1 MRKWILFTLIM
12 MFALCAVAA
21 TKEKGKVALKDVQ
34 PAGVT
39 DKKHKH
45 QQYDLFFTITSGQD
59 YTCRTSDKASVK
71 ATELVVGGSISYE
84 EEALRYR
91 RRGEF
96 IQRWSRCGPLW
107 NSGCWNYLGYGLL
120 EKS

>member
-12 MFALCAVAA
+12 MFALSAA
-21 TKEKGKVALKDVQ
+21 AAKKEKGKVALKDVQ

-45 QQYDLFFTITSGQD
+45 QQYDLFFTSTSGPE

-84 EEALRYR
+84 VDGNKGKIKTEAGKKVDCTIVRVANA
-91 RRGEF
+91 
-96 IQRWSRCGPLW
+96 SSAP
-107 NSGCWNYLGYGLL
+107 
-120 EKS
+120 K